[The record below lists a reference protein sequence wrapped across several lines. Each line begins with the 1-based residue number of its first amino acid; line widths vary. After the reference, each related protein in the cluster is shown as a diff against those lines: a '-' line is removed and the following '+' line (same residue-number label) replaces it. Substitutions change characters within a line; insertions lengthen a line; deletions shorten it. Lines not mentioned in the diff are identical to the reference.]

1 MESDS
6 VLAVGCLN
14 NDRSVLAKSYAWRPL
29 ALLPILK
36 GSACVETND
45 DWVRHRRMELYH
57 SSMDHIIADIN
68 QLCSKDMYLR
78 FADGQV
84 RCSRPFYHLL
94 VMDGQEVFFNTF
106 DPISLTPESCMQ
118 RKGVPRLYERA
129 ASQVPSLYVCPVE
142 NVLGRVPLI
151 PCYLNGNSV
160 NTIPHCFRG
169 KIPREA
175 AADSRPD
182 SGTGSWLFEI
192 NMWMWRYG
200 RTFPRQISVDQAV
213 ELRKKRVQE
222 SRARGAETLRRRR
235 DAALAKGASAP
246 Q

>member
-1 MESDS
+1 LES
-6 VLAVGCLN
+6 
-14 NDRSVLAKSYAWRPL
+14 
-29 ALLPILK
+29 LPIPLK
-36 GSACVETND
+36 GPSPPGISLQDAIEVKQWHNIHIRHHQTIIHHIYRYTISYTD
-45 DWVRHRRMELYH
+45 IVHYIGAIIFDIVYDIVYYHRR
-57 SSMDHIIADIN
+57 
-68 QLCSKDMYLR
+68 
-78 FADGQV
+78 
-84 RCSRPFYHLL
+84 RP
-94 VMDGQEVFFNTF
+94 
-106 DPISLTPESCMQ
+106 I
-118 RKGVPRLYERA
+118 
-129 ASQVPSLYVCPVE
+129 
-142 NVLGRVPLI
+142 LGRVPLI
-151 PCYLNGNSV
+151 PSFPCYLNGNSV

-182 SGTGSWLFEI
+182 NGTGSRLFEI

-235 DAALAKGASAP
+235 DAAWVKGASAP

>member
-1 MESDS
+1 MGDTTSHKYVS
-6 VLAVGCLN
+6 L
-14 NDRSVLAKSYAWRPL
+14 
-29 ALLPILK
+29 
-36 GSACVETND
+36 
-45 DWVRHRRMELYH
+45 
-57 SSMDHIIADIN
+57 
-68 QLCSKDMYLR
+68 
-78 FADGQV
+78 
-84 RCSRPFYHLL
+84 
-94 VMDGQEVFFNTF
+94 VFFNTF
-106 DPISLTPESCMQ
+106 EPISLTPESCMQ
-118 RKGVPRLYERA
+118 SKGVPMLYERA

-160 NTIPHCFRG
+160 NTIPHCFRC

-182 SGTGSWLFEI
+182 NGSRLFEI

-200 RTFPRQISVDQAV
+200 RTFPRQVSVDQAV

-222 SRARGAETLRRRR
+222 SRARGAETLRRRGI
-235 DAALAKGASAP
+235 AAWAKGASSP

>member
-1 MESDS
+1 MCCTLTAHFSGKESLFDLYTVSIVPNIVYDIVLYFVYRIQYRIRYRIRYSCTLCPTGHLGDTRSHKS
-6 VLAVGCLN
+6 VSL
-14 NDRSVLAKSYAWRPL
+14 
-29 ALLPILK
+29 
-36 GSACVETND
+36 
-45 DWVRHRRMELYH
+45 
-57 SSMDHIIADIN
+57 
-68 QLCSKDMYLR
+68 
-78 FADGQV
+78 
-84 RCSRPFYHLL
+84 
-94 VMDGQEVFFNTF
+94 VFFSTF
-106 DPISLTPESCMQ
+106 EPISLTPDSCMQ
-118 RKGVPRLYERA
+118 RKGVPMLYERA

-151 PCYLNGNSV
+151 PCYLNGNSA

-175 AADSRPD
+175 SADSRPD
-182 SGTGSWLFEI
+182 SGTGSRLFEI

-235 DAALAKGASAP
+235 DSAWVKGASAP